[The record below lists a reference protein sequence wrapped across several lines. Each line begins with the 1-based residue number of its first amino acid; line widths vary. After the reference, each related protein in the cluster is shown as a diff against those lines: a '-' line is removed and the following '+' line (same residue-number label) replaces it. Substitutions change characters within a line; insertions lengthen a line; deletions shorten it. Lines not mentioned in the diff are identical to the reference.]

1 MKKLRI
7 TVDGKAFDV
16 SVEML
21 DDQTASRPA
30 AASVAS
36 APVAS
41 APVSAPPA
49 AAPAPAAAPSAGAGD
64 VPSPLAGK
72 IVSLEVKVGDTVNQG
87 DQLMTMEAMKMNTL
101 IFAPASGTV
110 KAILVNVGDGV
121 QEGQPLCT
129 LG

>member
-21 DDQTASRPA
+21 DGSTSAPA
-30 AASVAS
+30 AAPVSS

-49 AAPAPAAAPSAGAGD
+49 PAPAAPAPSAAAGD

-72 IVSLEVKVGDTVNQG
+72 IVSIETKVGAQVKEG
-87 DQLMTMEAMKMNTL
+87 DQLLTMEAMKMNTL

-110 KAILVNVGDGV
+110 SAILVNVGDGV

-129 LG
+129 IA